1 MNRMAVTHSFLHL
14 PSWKANIF
22 RKNEDPLSYLS
33 ISLQSFARLL
43 VQKNFESSKRASLI
57 MILIEFLGTVIALF
71 YLLKLVILSFQFCV
85 FNIYEG

>member
-1 MNRMAVTHSFLHL
+1 MIGNRVGVTHSFLHL

-43 VQKNFESSKRASLI
+43 VQKNFESSKNASLI
-57 MILIEFLGTVIALF
+57 VIIEFLGTVILQLTF
-71 YLLKLVILSFQFCV
+71 TY
-85 FNIYEG
+85 